1 MEACRFNAIRRNGDG
16 RYLVDQTACEG
27 CGVCALVCEDNAVT
41 VEDAVNGRWFVS
53 KTRFGP
59 MSHAILGYAEENSGR
74 LVTVVRE
81 IACDLAQEAGN
92 KPRDSEPP
100 RRFDKVLIDGA
111 PGTGC
116 PVIASI
122 SGARYAVVVTE
133 PTVSGLHDFERILDL
148 TRHFG
153 IETSVIVNK
162 SDLNNDMTERISAS
176 ARHAGVAVLGAIPYE
191 QKFTD
196 AQIRRKTLLEH
207 ADGRAAQIV
216 GDFWEEIRRAL
227 GGA

>member
-1 MEACRFNAIRRNGDG
+1 M
-16 RYLVDQTACEG
+16 Y
-27 CGVCALVCEDNAVT
+27 
-41 VEDAVNGRWFVS
+41 WF
-53 KTRFGP
+53 
-59 MSHAILGYAEENSGR
+59 ASGR
-74 LVTVVRE
+74 LVTVVRQF
-81 IACDLAQEAGN
+81 ASDLAQEAAN
-92 KPRDSEPP
+92 KPGDSGGA

-162 SDLNNDMTERISAS
+162 SDLNNDMTERISAA
-176 ARHAGVAVLGAIPYE
+176 AREAGVAVLGTIPYDQE
-191 QKFTD
+191 FTD
-196 AQIRRKTLLEH
+196 AQIQRKTLLEY
-207 ADGRAAQIV
+207 ADGRTARMVVNI
-216 GDFWEEIRRAL
+216 WEEICSALERA
-227 GGA
+227 